1 MGGRMSR
8 EKGKKGEREVIGILQ
23 PIVSDVYSALGFSE
37 EETPRLQRNTL
48 QSDGGGFDVVGLHWM
63 ALEVKLVE
71 QQNVEAWWRQTLAQC
86 GQRQTPVLFYRRNK
100 VEWKVRCLVT
110 MQAGGVWLT
119 APATLAVP
127 DWLRWFRAKLIEE
140 VSNAV

>member
-8 EKGKKGEREVIGILQ
+8 EKGKRGEREVIAILQ
-23 PIVSDVYSALGFSE
+23 PIVSSVYEALGVDA
-37 EETPRLQRNTL
+37 PRLQRNTL